1 MKSIIIIQLKAI
13 FTKKVTLSLFIFSLF
28 LAVLQALRLRQYF
41 LIYELEGNSLDFL
54 FYNWRLAKPSFFF
67 FFSGLVT
74 FYNNPP
80 LLINPFINKY

>member
-54 FYNWRLAKPSFFF
+54 FLQLEVGKALFLFLFFWLGYF
-67 FFSGLVT
+67 L
-74 FYNNPP
+74 
-80 LLINPFINKY
+80 